1 MIRITEYAKIIGKQ
15 DLEML
20 FKISSQL
27 SGYRVK
33 MINSTKAGGGVAEI
47 LQRMTPLLNQLGIQ
61 TKWEIMPG
69 ENNFFQITKKMFN
82 LLHGA
87 PGGLS
92 PQEKEHFLKVNQ
104 DSSEHLNLEEDFI
117 FIHDHQPAAL
127 IEGRNASEQKWI
139 WRCHSDVSSPNKE
152 VWEFLLPLVEKYDC
166 SVFSSPA
173 FAQSL
178 RIPQYLI
185 PPSIDP
191 LSEKNKSL
199 ESEYVKAI
207 LEKHGLDIDRP
218 ILTQISR
225 FDKLKDPLGLIE
237 AYKMVKKS
245 IDCQLVL
252 CGGGA
257 TDDPEGELVLN
268 EVKEKARGDKDIH
281 VLYLVP
287 GSDLEV
293 NALQRGSTIIIQ
305 KSLREGFAL
314 TVTEGL
320 WKRKP
325 VIASAVGG
333 IPMQII
339 HNQTGILVHSIEGTA
354 HQIKYLLTHPEV
366 AQRLGVNGY
375 QHVLNNF
382 LITRHVRDYIL
393 TMLLTIR
400 KRSDTAYLDLTT
412 PYKN

>member
-1 MIRITEYAKIIGKQ
+1 MKITEYAKIIGKP
-15 DLEML
+15 DLDML
-20 FKISSQL
+20 FKISSRL

-47 LQRMTPLLNQLGIQ
+47 LQRMSPLFNQLGIQ
-61 TKWEIMPG
+61 TQWEVMPG
-69 ENNFFQITKKMFN
+69 EDKFYQITKKMFN

-87 PGGLS
+87 AGGLS
-92 PQEKEHFLKVNQ
+92 PEEKEHFLKANQ
-104 DSSEHLNLEEDFI
+104 DGSQRLSLEEDFI

-127 IEGRNASEQKWI
+127 IEGRNDSRQKWI
-139 WRCHSDVSSPNKE
+139 WRCHSDVSSPNQD
-152 VWEFLLPLVEKYDC
+152 VWDFLLPLVEKYDC
-166 SVFSSPA
+166 SIFSSPA

-191 LSEKNKSL
+191 LSEKNKKL
-199 ESEYVKAI
+199 ESEYIETI
-207 LEKHGLDIDRP
+207 LEKHGLDPDRP

-237 AYKMVKKS
+237 AYQTVKKS

-268 EVKEKARGDKDIH
+268 EVKERARGDKDIH
-281 VLYLVP
+281 VVYLAS

-293 NALQRGSTIIIQ
+293 NALQRGSTIILQ

-333 IPMQII
+333 IPLQII
-339 HNQTGILVHSIEGTA
+339 HNHTGILVHSIEGTA
-354 HQIKYLLTHPEV
+354 YQIKYLLTHPEV
-366 AQRLGVNGY
+366 ARRLGTNGY

-382 LITRHVRDYIL
+382 LITRHVRDYML

-400 KRSDTAYLDLTT
+400 KGSGTVYLDLSA
-412 PYKN
+412 PFKN